1 MNWSAFLLPFGR
13 RHSLLGHPFQPG
25 NSAPLTV
32 GLPAPPLKSSGE
44 SDPDKVS
51 MFRTH
56 ETRLGRVPSV
66 LRGRRCSH
74 DRSGVLGRR
83 LPPLN
88 GTVPETL
95 VFLPAP
101 EFDSDEASARVH
113 CCSPVQP
120 SPRL

>member
-1 MNWSAFLLPFGR
+1 
-13 RHSLLGHPFQPG
+13 
-25 NSAPLTV
+25 
-32 GLPAPPLKSSGE
+32 
-44 SDPDKVS
+44 
-51 MFRTH
+51 MFRTP

-74 DRSGVLGRR
+74 DRSVVLGRR

-101 EFDSDEASARVH
+101 EFDNDEASARVH
-113 CCSPVQP
+113 GCSPVQP